1 MSSKPVIS
9 NAMLYDLE
17 TQFLQQR
24 ALDVQRFLEQSE
36 SEISN
41 DSDMSISHS
50 RRDQL
55 QLEPYRCEAG
65 IIKTYLD
72 DPDRKEAKLGEMLGK
87 QLRKLNKRQMKLTS
101 GSHNYSDAYWQN
113 ELERT
118 VTTEILNDW
127 WEWLLLNGGADDTG
141 SFLHTT
147 D

>member
-24 ALDVQRFLEQSE
+24 ALNLHRFLEQSE
-36 SEISN
+36 TEISN
-41 DSDMSISHS
+41 DSNMSTSYNWP
-50 RRDQL
+50 

-118 VTTEILNDW
+118 VTTKILNDW
-127 WEWLLLNGGADDTG
+127 WDWLLLNGGVDDA
-141 SFLHTT
+141 SSRN